1 MSFGYKCVGQ
11 FQDQE
16 DINNWAIQD
25 DAGNTTMMPG
35 DLKYEDF
42 NGDGVIDN
50 NDIQPIT
57 RSNTPEIYFGF
68 GPECLL
74 ERFRLLL
81 VDARSNQLQCIY
93 VWLFG

>member
-57 RSNTPEIYFGF
+57 RSNTPEIYFGVPL
-68 GPECLL
+68 GKVSTSPC
-74 ERFRLLL
+74 
-81 VDARSNQLQCIY
+81 
-93 VWLFG
+93 

>member
-57 RSNTPEIYFGF
+57 RSNTPEIYSV

-74 ERFRLLL
+74 EGFDFSLLMP
-81 VDARSNQLQCIY
+81 RS
-93 VWLFG
+93 

>member
-42 NGDGVIDN
+42 NGDGVMI
-50 NDIQPIT
+50 IT
-57 RSNTPEIYFGF
+57 IF
-68 GPECLL
+68 
-74 ERFRLLL
+74 
-81 VDARSNQLQCIY
+81 NQLPVATRQKFIS
-93 VWLFG
+93 VWT